1 MLIISL
7 TRNNGIYILM
17 LSFLSLVILTIKNIN
32 YRKKIYFTHI
42 LSIVFIILLTGPGY
56 DILGIQKDKVESYGI
71 PLQQVARVIAYDGN
85 INNVEE
91 EFVNDIIPVEKL
103 KTVYT
108 PQLVDSIKWNEDF
121 NDNFLKIIKGVFESL
136 VFYLKKN
143 PRIYLE
149 SWCLSTYGYW
159 SLNTWSLN
167 YFQANISQGNLEYIK
182 DNDNCGVYNTN
193 LFRKS

>member
-1 MLIISL
+1 
-7 TRNNGIYILM
+7 M
-17 LSFLSLVILTIKNIN
+17 LSILSLVIITIKNIKLS
-32 YRKKIYFTHI
+32 KKIYFTHI

-121 NDNFLKIIKGVFESL
+121 NDNFF
-136 VFYLKKN
+136 
-143 PRIYLE
+143 
-149 SWCLSTYGYW
+149 
-159 SLNTWSLN
+159 
-167 YFQANISQGNLEYIK
+167 
-182 DNDNCGVYNTN
+182 
-193 LFRKS
+193 KSILGFSKRFVL